1 MSSQGP
7 VATDGYR
14 VRETLLD
21 YFNTVATLKGEYL
34 VYDDGF
40 RPRSYSYPALARAA
54 TNFSRILQNHGL
66 KPGDR
71 VVLWSENRP
80 AWVAAFWGCVLR
92 GIAVAPI
99 DERHSPEFLER
110 VASITDAKAILLGDA
125 VTLPRLQRTVPVLR
139 LADLDWESD
148 LPAETVNAQPD
159 DVCQI
164 LFTSGATA
172 EPKGVVITH
181 RNILANIVPVEREIL
196 KYRKY
201 ARPFSPIR
209 FLNLLPL
216 SHMFGQ
222 AMALF
227 IPPMISG
234 TVIFQ
239 RSQNPQEIV
248 AQIKSRRISVLVSVP
263 KILDVLREYI
273 IGLRPETALPAP
285 VSEKFWHRWWRYR
298 KTHDLFGWKFW
309 SFIAGG
315 AALDPALEEFWGNL
329 GFAVIQGYGLT
340 ETAPIVTLN
349 HPFHARRGTV
359 GKPIAGVQI
368 RIDADGEVL
377 VRGGNV
383 TSGYYNNP
391 EATREAFVDGW
402 FHTGDIGELDS
413 SGRLIIKGRKKE
425 MIVLADGRNVFPEDV
440 ERALLRAPGV
450 RDAAAIGLP
459 SEGGERVHAVL
470 VLEPSA
476 DPESALASANAELE
490 DHQRIRTY
498 TRWSESE
505 LPRTEGTRKL
515 KRRELR
521 NRLTGDVPTPSATSH
536 RPTDRVDELMQRWTS
551 GRSVTASTSLD
562 DLGLSSL
569 DRVELLVAL
578 EQKLGQPVDESVF
591 ASAKTVADVVA
602 LQGGQPGLKR
612 AGAFR
617 YPTWNHHWFA
627 RGIRIFNLNLW
638 LLHLAHL
645 FAWVRVV
652 GRGHL
657 DGLKGPVLF
666 ASNHQSFFDTPA
678 IFIALPWKWRH
689 LLAPAMRKE
698 FFNAHF
704 HPREHGVF
712 AWFTNSLNYWLSL
725 LMFNA
730 VPIPQHE
737 AGTRQALRA
746 LGELVEGGDCPL
758 IFPEGR
764 HSPNDEIAP
773 FQAGVAMIASRL
785 RIPVVPIRLR
795 GSNRVL
801 PAGAR
806 MARPARVTVTI
817 GEPLWLEG
825 EDYAALARQLE
836 ERIRAL

>member
-1 MSSQGP
+1 M
-7 VATDGYR
+7 
-14 VRETLLD
+14 
-21 YFNTVATLKGEYL
+21 
-34 VYDDGF
+34 
-40 RPRSYSYPALARAA
+40 
-54 TNFSRILQNHGL
+54 
-66 KPGDR
+66 
-71 VVLWSENRP
+71 
-80 AWVAAFWGCVLR
+80 LR
-92 GIAVAPI
+92 GVVVAPI

-110 VASITDAKAILLGDA
+110 VARITDAKAILLGDA
-125 VTLPRLQRTVPVLR
+125 MIPPPLERSLPVFR
-139 LADLDWESD
+139 LAELDWDSEVATQ
-148 LPAETVNAQPD
+148 PVTAQPGD
-159 DVCQI
+159 ICQI

-181 RNILANIVPVEREIL
+181 ANILANIVPVEREVL

-201 ARPFSPIR
+201 SKPFSPIR

-234 TVIFQ
+234 TVVFQ

-248 AQIKSRRISVLVSVP
+248 AQIKSRRISVLVCVP
-263 KILDVLREYI
+263 KILDVLRDYI
-273 IGLRPETALPAP
+273 AGLQPETAKPAP
-285 VSEKFWHRWWRYR
+285 QSEKFWWRWWRYR
-298 KTHDLFGWKFW
+298 KTHNLFGWKFW

-368 RIDADGEVL
+368 RIAEDGEVL
-377 VRGGNV
+377 VRGSNV

-391 EATREAFVDGW
+391 EATREAFEDGW
-402 FHTGDIGELDS
+402 FHTGDIGELDPTGS
-413 SGRLIIKGRKKE
+413 LIVKGRKKE

-450 RDAAAIGLP
+450 RDAAVIGLP
-459 SEGGERVHAVL
+459 AEGGERVHAVL
-470 VLEPSA
+470 LLEPSA
-476 DPESALASANAELE
+476 DPEITLASANATLE
-490 DHQRIRTY
+490 DHQKIRGY
-498 TRWSESE
+498 TRWTGTE
-505 LPRTEGTRKL
+505 LPRTEGTHKL

-521 NRLTGDVPTPSATSH
+521 RRLMGDMETPLPSSNRPAD
-536 RPTDRVDELMQRWTS
+536 RPGDRVNELLQRWTS
-551 GRSVTASTSLD
+551 GRTVTASTSLD

-578 EQKLGQPVDESVF
+578 EQKLGEPVDESVF
-591 ASAKTVADVVA
+591 VSAKTVADIVA
-602 LQGGQPGLKR
+602 LQGGQPGAPR
-612 AGAFR
+612 AAAAFR
-617 YPTWNHHWFA
+617 YPKWNRHWLA
-627 RGIRIFNLNLW
+627 RAFRAINLNLW
-638 LLHLAHL
+638 LLHLAHV
-645 FAWVRVV
+645 FAWVRVE
-652 GRGHL
+652 GREHL

-666 ASNHQSFFDTPA
+666 ASNHQSFFDAPS
-678 IFIALPWKWRH
+678 IFIALPWKWRRR
-689 LLAPAMRKE
+689 LAPTMRKE
-698 FFNAHF
+698 FFEAHF
-704 HPREHGVF
+704 HPREHGLF
-712 AWFTNSLNYWLSL
+712 AWITNSLNYWLSL

-746 LGELVEGGDCPL
+746 LGELVESGDCPL

-764 HSPNDEIAP
+764 HSPNENLQP
-773 FQAGVAMIASRL
+773 FQAGAAMIASRL
-785 RIPVVPIRLR
+785 HIPVVPIRLR

-801 PAGAR
+801 PGGAR
-806 MARPARVTVTI
+806 MARPGRVKVSI
-817 GEPLWLEG
+817 GEPLRLEG
-825 EDYAALARQLE
+825 EDYAALTRLLE

>member
-1 MSSQGP
+1 M
-7 VATDGYR
+7 

-21 YFNTVATLKGEYL
+21 YFNTVASLDGEYL

-40 RPRSYSYPALARAA
+40 RPRSYTYRALARAA
-54 TNFSRILQNHGL
+54 RSFSRTLEDHGISA
-66 KPGDR
+66 GDR

-92 GIAVAPI
+92 GVAVAPI
-99 DERHSPEFLER
+99 DEHHSLDFLER
-110 VASITDAKAILLGDA
+110 VVRITGARAILVGDQM
-125 VTLPRLQRTVPVLR
+125 TLPTQERSIPVFR
-139 LADLDWESD
+139 LADLDWDS
-148 LPAETVNAQPD
+148 ETATQPVNARPD
-159 DVCQI
+159 DICQI

-181 RNILANIVPVEREIL
+181 RNILANIVPVEREVQ

-234 TVIFQ
+234 TVVFQ

-248 AQIKSRRISVLVSVP
+248 SQIKSRRISVLVSVP
-263 KILDVLREYI
+263 KILEVLRDYI
-273 IGLRPETALPAP
+273 TGLHPETAPPSPA
-285 VSEKFWHRWWRYR
+285 SEKFGRRWWRYR
-298 KTHDLFGWKFW
+298 KIHDLFGWKFW

-315 AALDPALEEFWGNL
+315 AALDPALEEYWGKL
-329 GFAVIQGYGLT
+329 SFAVIQGYGLT

-359 GKPIAGVQI
+359 GKPIGGVQL
-368 RIDADGEVL
+368 RIAEDGEVL

-383 TSGYYNNP
+383 TSGYYNNL
-391 EATREAFVDGW
+391 EATREAFEDGW
-402 FHTGDIGELDS
+402 FHTGDVGELDS
-413 SGRLIIKGRKKE
+413 TGRLIIKGRKKE
-425 MIVLADGRNVFPEDV
+425 MIVLSDGRNVFPEDV
-440 ERALLRAPGV
+440 ERALLLAPGV
-450 RDAAAIGLP
+450 KDAAVIGLP
-459 SEGGERVHAVL
+459 AEGGERVHAVL
-470 VLEPSA
+470 LLEPSA
-476 DPESALASANAELE
+476 DPEVAVATANATLE
-490 DHQRIRTY
+490 DHQKIRGY
-498 TRWSESE
+498 TRWAGSE
-505 LPRTEGTRKL
+505 LPRTEGTLKL

-521 NRLTGDVPTPSATSH
+521 NRLTGTLAPPSASSGH
-536 RPTDRVDELMQRWTS
+536 QANRLSGRVDDLLARWTS
-551 GRSVTASTSLD
+551 GRTVTASTSLD

-591 ASAKTVADVVA
+591 ATAKTVADVAA
-602 LQGGQPGLKR
+602 LQKGQFTP
-612 AGAFR
+612 AHPAEAFR
-617 YPTWNHHWFA
+617 YPTWNRHWFA
-627 RGIRIFNLNLW
+627 RAFRIFNQNLW
-638 LLHLAHL
+638 LLHLAHV
-645 FAWVRVV
+645 FAWVRVE
-652 GRGHL
+652 GRQRL
-657 DGLKGPVLF
+657 NGLKGPVLF
-666 ASNHQSFFDTPA
+666 ACNHQSFFDTPS
-678 IFIALPWKWRH
+678 ILIAMPWKWRCRI
-689 LLAPAMRKE
+689 APTMRKE
-698 FFNAHF
+698 FFEAHF
-704 HPREHGVF
+704 HPREHGLF

-746 LGELVEGGDCPL
+746 LGALVESGDCPL

-764 HSPNDEIAP
+764 HSSDESIQP

-785 RIPVVPIRLR
+785 NIPVVPVRLR
-795 GSNRVL
+795 GSNHVL
-801 PAGAR
+801 RPGAR
-806 MARPARVTVTI
+806 MARPGRVTVTI
-817 GEPLWLEG
+817 GEPLRLEG
-825 EDYAALARQLE
+825 EDYLALTQLLE

>member
-1 MSSQGP
+1 
-7 VATDGYR
+7 

-21 YFNTVATLKGEYL
+21 YFNTVAALDGEYL
-34 VYDDGF
+34 VYDDGY
-40 RPRSYSYPALARAA
+40 RPRSYSYAALARAA
-54 TNFSRILQNHGL
+54 RNFSRTLESHGIAA
-66 KPGDR
+66 GDR

-80 AWVAAFWGCVLR
+80 AWVAAFWACVLR
-92 GIAVAPI
+92 GVVVAPI
-99 DERHSPEFLER
+99 DEHHSPEFLER
-110 VASITDAKAILLGDA
+110 VARITDAKAILLGDA
-125 VTLPRLQRTVPVLR
+125 MTLPALEHPLPVFRLG
-139 LADLDWESD
+139 DLDWDSEF
-148 LPAETVNAQPD
+148 AAQPVTAHPGD
-159 DVCQI
+159 ICQI

-181 RNILANIVPVEREIL
+181 ANILANIVPVEREVL

-201 ARPFSPIR
+201 SRPFSPLR

-227 IPPMISG
+227 VPPMISG
-234 TVIFQ
+234 TVVFQ
-239 RSQNPQEIV
+239 RSQNPKEIL
-248 AQIKSRRISVLVSVP
+248 AQIRSRRISVLVSVP
-263 KILDVLREYI
+263 KILDVLRDYI
-273 IGLRPETALPAP
+273 IGLQPETATPAP
-285 VSEKFWHRWWRYR
+285 QPEKFWRRWWRYR

-315 AALDPALEEFWGNL
+315 AALDPTLEEFWGNL

-359 GKPIAGVQI
+359 GKPIAGVQL
-368 RIDADGEVL
+368 RIAEDGEVL

-391 EATREAFVDGW
+391 EATREAFEDGW
-402 FHTGDIGELDS
+402 FHTGDIGELDPT
-413 SGRLIIKGRKKE
+413 GRLIIKGRKKE

-440 ERALLRAPGV
+440 ERALLHAPGV
-450 RDAAAIGLP
+450 KDAAVIGLP
-459 SEGGERVHAVL
+459 AEGGERIHAVL
-470 VLEPSA
+470 LLEPHA
-476 DPESALASANAELE
+476 DPETALASANAALE
-490 DHQRIRTY
+490 DHQKIRGY
-498 TRWSESE
+498 TRWTGTE

-521 NRLTGDVPTPSATSH
+521 KRLTGDIAAPVSSSSS
-536 RPTDRVDELMQRWTS
+536 RPADRVDELLQRWTA
-551 GRSVTASTSLD
+551 GRAVTASTSLD

-578 EQKLGQPVDESVF
+578 EQKLGEPIDESVF
-591 ASAKTVADVVA
+591 ASTKTVAEVVA
-602 LQGGQPGLKR
+602 LQGGNPGTVR
-612 AGAFR
+612 AAAAFR
-617 YPTWNHHWFA
+617 YPTWNRHWLA
-627 RGIRIFNLNLW
+627 RAFRVINLNLW
-638 LLHLAHL
+638 LLHLAHV
-645 FAWVRVV
+645 FAWVRVE
-652 GRGHL
+652 GRQHL

-666 ASNHQSFFDTPA
+666 VSNHQSFFDAPS
-678 IFIALPWKWRH
+678 IFIALPWSWRRR
-689 LLAPAMRKE
+689 LAPTMRKE
-698 FFNAHF
+698 FFEAHF
-704 HPREHGVF
+704 HPREHGLF
-712 AWFTNSLNYWLSL
+712 AWVTNSLNYWLSL

-730 VPIPQHE
+730 LPIPQHE

-746 LGELVEGGDCPL
+746 LGELVEAGDCPL

-764 HSPNDEIAP
+764 HSPDENLLP
-773 FQAGVAMIASRL
+773 FQAGAAMIASRL

-806 MARPARVTVTI
+806 MARPGRVTVSI
-817 GEPLWLEG
+817 GEPLRLEG
-825 EDYAALARQLE
+825 EDYAALTRVLE